1 VIAQLMAPLR
11 SALAALDA
19 RTRVALT
26 AAAAVGA
33 AHTLL
38 AHLTHAGSLSTAAA
52 QQVRALRG
60 AEGARERVRGGA

>member
-1 VIAQLMAPLR
+1 VGAAHTL
-11 SALAALDA
+11 LAHLTHADSLS
-19 RTRVALT
+19 T